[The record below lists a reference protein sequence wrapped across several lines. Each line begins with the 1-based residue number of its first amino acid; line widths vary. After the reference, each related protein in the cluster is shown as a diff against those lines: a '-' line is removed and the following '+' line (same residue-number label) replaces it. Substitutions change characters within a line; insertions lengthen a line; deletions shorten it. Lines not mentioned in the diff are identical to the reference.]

1 MKKILVDDFGIEKN
15 DWGYYFTA
23 GIDFLGQNSEL
34 LLNYDTEDE
43 ISEVELKD
51 ILNKSLEKINNIL
64 EKAEKN
70 KSQLMEEIKKGNHVN
85 HINWIKHLSKSLENE
100 DFESYINRLEQQ
112 KENDCC
118 INDDIEYT
126 PITEEDFEK
135 SLKIVEISHTYSD
148 EKIGDISVLIHS
160 DYFCTF
166 CLKYL
171 IKEDGSFSDNG
182 VVF

>member
-1 MKKILVDDFGIEKN
+1 MKKISIDDFEIEKN

-23 GIDFLGQNSEL
+23 NIDFLGQNSEL

-70 KSQLMEEIKKGNHVN
+70 KPQLMELLKEK
-85 HINWIKHLSKSLENE
+85 
-100 DFESYINRLEQQ
+100 DYINLATEWVQGAEEVEEE
-112 KENDCC
+112 ENCYL
-118 INDDIEYT
+118 IDDNKVYT

-135 SLKIVEISHTYSD
+135 SMNFGEIATDIYSD
-148 EKIGDISVLIHS
+148 GETEDMSVYITFEP
-160 DYFCTF
+160 DYFAGHCIE
-166 CLKYL
+166 CY
-171 IKEDGSFSDNG
+171 IEENG
-182 VVF
+182 NFLVNGLAG